1 MLFSNSY
8 RRSPA
13 DIVSRYPRPDLHGVL
28 KTVENGRDMTRR
40 AALLVALGSL
50 AIPASAQ
57 AHLRSGTVAVDYRA
71 TVSAPHTS
79 AYDVRIY
86 QSDHGLNLT
95 IRPGHVVA
103 MSGYLGE
110 PVFRLDRTGLWVN
123 AASPTAV
130 VVGLVKKDQRV
141 AAAGAHWRLQR
152 GRTSVAWHDSRVQR
166 LPSGVDRGTWTVPLT
181 VDGRPARLTGEL
193 VRYARPSL
201 ALWLALLLCICALGA
216 LPRLLHRRDLVARVA
231 AALAVAAAAASIVVE
246 LALAFDAYAS
256 PGTWI
261 EAVDSIVF
269 LVVGLGVLLRGP
281 EHLRMGGAVGVG
293 LVSLAVGLLDGAVL
307 LHPIV
312 LAILPG
318 TIVRLAVAIAV
329 GAGLGAAV
337 LGCLHYANGGLTSLG
352 HELDARFARAVM
364 GSQRDRRS
372 AASGGDATHG
382 AGTAIAAQPTDER
395 HRA

>member
-1 MLFSNSY
+1 
-8 RRSPA
+8 
-13 DIVSRYPRPDLHGVL
+13 
-28 KTVENGRDMTRR
+28 MTRR
-40 AALLVALGSL
+40 AALLAALGLL
-50 AIPASAQ
+50 AIPASAH

-71 TVSAPHTS
+71 TISAPHTS

-123 AASPTAV
+123 AASPTAL

-141 AAAGAHWRLQR
+141 GATGPQWRLQR
-152 GRTSVAWHDSRVQR
+152 GRMSVAWHDSRVQR
-166 LPSGVDRGTWTVPLT
+166 LPAGVDRGTWTVPLT

-193 VRYARPSL
+193 IRYARPSL
-201 ALWLALLLCICALGA
+201 ALWLTVLLCICALAA
-216 LPRLLHRRDLVARVA
+216 LPLLLHRRELVPRA
-231 AALAVAAAAASIVVE
+231 ATALAITAAAASIVAE
-246 LALAFDAYAS
+246 LALAFDVYAS

-269 LVVGLGVLLRGP
+269 LMVGLGILFRGP
-281 EHLRMGGAVGVG
+281 DNLRMGGAVGVG

-312 LAILPG
+312 LALLPG
-318 TIVRLAVAIAV
+318 TIVRLAVAFAV
-329 GAGLGAAV
+329 GGGLGAAV
-337 LGCLHYANGGLTSLG
+337 LGCLHYANGGLTTLG
-352 HELDARFARAVM
+352 HELDARFARAVT
-364 GSQRDRRS
+364 SSHRDRRS
-372 AASGGDATHG
+372 AASGGEATHG
-382 AGTAIAAQPTDER
+382 AGTALAAQPTDER

>member
-1 MLFSNSY
+1 
-8 RRSPA
+8 
-13 DIVSRYPRPDLHGVL
+13 
-28 KTVENGRDMTRR
+28 MTRR
-40 AALLVALGSL
+40 AVLLAALGSL
-50 AIPASAQ
+50 ALPPSAH
-57 AHLRSGTVAVDYRA
+57 AHLRSGTVAVDYQA

-79 AYDVRIY
+79 AYNVRIY

-103 MSGYLGE
+103 MRGYLGE

-123 AASPTAV
+123 AASPTAL

-141 AAAGAHWRLQR
+141 VASGPQWRLQR
-152 GRTSVAWHDSRVQR
+152 GRMSVAWHDSRVQR
-166 LPSGVDRGTWTVPLT
+166 LPAGVDRGTWTVPLT

-193 VRYARPSL
+193 VRHARPSL
-201 ALWLALLLCICALGA
+201 ALWLALLLGICALGA
-216 LPRLLHRRDLVARVA
+216 LPLLLHRRELVPRA
-231 AALAVAAAAASIVVE
+231 ATALAIAAAAASIVAE
-246 LALAFDAYAS
+246 LALAFDGYAS

-269 LVVGLGVLLRGP
+269 LVVGLGLLFRGP
-281 EHLRMGGAVGVG
+281 ENLRMGGAVGVG
-293 LVSLAVGLLDGAVL
+293 LVSLAVGLLDGAVF

-312 LAILPG
+312 LAVLPG

-329 GAGLGAAV
+329 GAGLGAGV
-337 LGCLHYANGGLTSLG
+337 LGCLHYAEGGLTSLG
-352 HELDARFARAVM
+352 HELDARFARTVT

-372 AASGGDATHG
+372 AASGGDAPHG
-382 AGTAIAAQPTDER
+382 AGTSLATQPTDER